1 MLDELPEFVQ
11 NDIYKFF
18 LFSHFLSKFRETF
31 TIPKP
36 GGANQRDKNQ
46 KFYTWEDTE
55 YRDFMM
61 QILTQLEPRLEKAQ
75 SILIEELDE
84 VNEIFYVI
92 KGQVDIGYE
101 LNKSKKYVIRYQDK
115 TVIGGYNCTF
125 NKKAIFVY
133 KCRSECEGYTIR
145 KKYWLDILEEFENIA
160 VYVKH
165 NVEQDYMMNIKEK
178 VFKAKKQYMQK
189 IQRRADLQQIMTII
203 PNMQGN
209 YDEERNEEINIAN

>member
-1 MLDELPEFVQ
+1 M
-11 NDIYKFF
+11 
-18 LFSHFLSKFRETF
+18 
-31 TIPKP
+31 
-36 GGANQRDKNQ
+36 
-46 KFYTWEDTE
+46 
-55 YRDFMM
+55 
-61 QILTQLEPRLEKAQ
+61 EKAQ

-178 VFKAKKQYMQK
+178 VFKAKKQYM
-189 IQRRADLQQIMTII
+189 
-203 PNMQGN
+203 
-209 YDEERNEEINIAN
+209 